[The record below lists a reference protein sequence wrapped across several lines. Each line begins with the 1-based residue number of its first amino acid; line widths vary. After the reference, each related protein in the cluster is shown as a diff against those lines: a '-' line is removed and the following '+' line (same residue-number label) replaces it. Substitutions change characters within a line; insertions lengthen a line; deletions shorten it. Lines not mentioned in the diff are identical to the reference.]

1 MSSLWAQETAVERDA
16 WAPAGGT
23 LWFCPCVLVVMLP
36 SESIAR
42 CLLVPYSLV
51 YDQIPAKLTAA
62 LPVLS
67 ALFRWSLISI

>member
-1 MSSLWAQETAVERDA
+1 MYVISLGPGNSSRDMQ
-16 WAPAGGT
+16 G
-23 LWFCPCVLVVMLP
+23 LQLVVSVCFSTVMLP

-67 ALFRWSLISI
+67 VLFHWSLISI